1 MKKIMLYAAILAA
14 AAGVYFLYG
23 KQLGAIAFFLLSIY
37 FTWLAYKKWDRPLRG
52 RRKRRAD

>member
-1 MKKIMLYAAILAA
+1 MKKILLYAAILAA

-52 RRKRRAD
+52 RRRRRAD

>member
-1 MKKIMLYAAILAA
+1 MKKILLYAATLGA

-52 RRKRRAD
+52 RRRRRAD

>member
-1 MKKIMLYAAILAA
+1 MKKILLYAAILAA
-14 AAGVYFLYG
+14 AAGVNFLYG

-52 RRKRRAD
+52 RRRRRAD

>member
-1 MKKIMLYAAILAA
+1 MKKILLYIAILAA

>member
-1 MKKIMLYAAILAA
+1 MKKVLLYAAILAA

-23 KQLGAIAFFLLSIY
+23 KQLGAIAFFVLSFC

-52 RRKRRAD
+52 RKRRRAD

>member
-1 MKKIMLYAAILAA
+1 MKKILLYAAILAA

-37 FTWLAYKKWDRPLRG
+37 FTWLAYKKWDRPLRD
-52 RRKRRAD
+52 RRRRRAD

>member
-1 MKKIMLYAAILAA
+1 MKKILLYTAILAA